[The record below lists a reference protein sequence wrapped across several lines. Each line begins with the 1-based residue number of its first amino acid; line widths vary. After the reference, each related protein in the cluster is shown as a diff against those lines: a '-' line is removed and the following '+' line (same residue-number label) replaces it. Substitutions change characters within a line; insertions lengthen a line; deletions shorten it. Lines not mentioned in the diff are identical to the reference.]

1 MQRLEAF
8 FDTATAFC
16 TWAESVPAA
25 PEKEADTAIKV
36 LSKLLALV
44 HELPELFDEEDAPGI
59 AHEEWLAVYKRF
71 GALPFN
77 YYASYAEP
85 HDTNDPSPGIG
96 DVADDL
102 ADTWRD
108 LKGGLALYH
117 KGNYAAAAW
126 EWRESFN
133 IHWGRH
139 AAGAL
144 YALQCWRS

>member
-1 MQRLEAF
+1 MHRLEAF
-8 FDTATAFC
+8 FDTATAYC
-16 TWAESVPAA
+16 AWAESAPGAA
-25 PEKEADTAIKV
+25 EEELETAIRM

-44 HELPELFDEEDAPGI
+44 HEIPETFDEEDAPVLSQ
-59 AHEEWLAVYKRF
+59 EEWLAIYKRF

-77 YYASYAEP
+77 YYASYADPNHLE
-85 HDTNDPSPGIG
+85 DPSPVTG

-108 LKGGLALYH
+108 LKGGLALYLN
-117 KGNYAAAAW
+117 GNYAAAAW

-133 IHWGRH
+133 THWGRH

>member
-1 MQRLEAF
+1 MHQLEAF
-8 FDTATAFC
+8 FDAAAAFC
-16 TWAESVPAA
+16 AWAESAPAVP
-25 PEKEADTAIKV
+25 EGELDTAIKM

-44 HELPELFDEEDAPGI
+44 HELPETFDEEEAPGTP
-59 AHEEWLAVYKRF
+59 HEEWLAIYKRF

-77 YYASYAEP
+77 YYASYSDP
-85 HDTNDPSPGIG
+85 HLMEAPSPGTG

-108 LKGGLALYH
+108 LKGGLALYR
-117 KGNYAAAAW
+117 KGSYAAAAW

>member
-1 MQRLEAF
+1 MQQLEDFA
-8 FDTATAFC
+8 DTATAFC
-16 TWAESVPAA
+16 AWAESVAIV
-25 PEKEADTAIKV
+25 PEEEADTAIKM

-44 HELPELFDEEDAPGI
+44 HELPELFNEEDAPGLT
-59 AHEEWLAVYKRF
+59 HEEWLAVYKRF
-71 GALPFN
+71 GELPFN
-77 YYASYAEP
+77 YYASYSEP

-108 LKGGLALYH
+108 LKGGLALYQ

-126 EWRESFN
+126 EWRESFTS
-133 IHWGRH
+133 HWGRH

>member
-1 MQRLEAF
+1 MQQLEAF

-16 TWAESVPAA
+16 TWAESIPAA
-25 PEKEADTAIKV
+25 PEDEANTAIRM
-36 LSKLLALV
+36 LSKLLALAP
-44 HELPELFDEEDAPGI
+44 ELPDIFDEEDAPELT
-59 AHEEWLAVYKRF
+59 HEEWRVVYERF
-71 GALPFN
+71 GDLPFN
-77 YYASYAEP
+77 YYLSYAEP
-85 HDTNDPSPGIG
+85 HDTEDPAPVVG

-126 EWRESFN
+126 EWRESFST
-133 IHWGRH
+133 HWGRH